1 MCAMRRQKKS
11 TLHHNNS
18 GMPSSQPPRPVATSS
33 AATPLLQRAGWVAV
47 PLGFLAYE
55 SALHHAAH
63 TPGGEVAALILG
75 LAPFLLIALAAAW
88 RATSR
93 LPWLLL
99 LVACCVA
106 LWVARIPL
114 AAHFGW
120 TYFLQHFGA
129 NAALAAM
136 FGRTLRPGATPL
148 CSEFATAIHGPL
160 TPDMQR
166 YTRRVTQAW
175 TLFFGAT
182 ALASLVLFAFAP
194 MPTWSTFA
202 NLGTPI
208 LIALMFVAE
217 AACRRAVLPEA
228 KDTGVLDAVRGYRT
242 VMTERASRAG
252 ASR

>member
-1 MCAMRRQKKS
+1 M
-11 TLHHNNS
+11 HHNNS
-18 GMPSSQPPRPVATSS
+18 VMPSSQPSHPVVPSS
-33 AATPLLQRAGWVAV
+33 TATPLLQRAGWVAAPV
-47 PLGFLAYE
+47 GFLAYE

-63 TPGGEVAALILG
+63 TPGSEVRALMLG
-75 LAPFLLIALAAAW
+75 LAPFVLIALAAAW
-88 RATSR
+88 RATWR

-99 LVACCVA
+99 VTACAVA
-106 LWVARIPL
+106 LWVTRIPL

-129 NAALAAM
+129 NTALAAM
-136 FGRTLRPGATPL
+136 FGRTLRAGATPL
-148 CSEFATAIHGPL
+148 CSEFAAAIHGPL

-166 YTRRVTQAW
+166 YTQRVTQAW

-182 ALASLVLFAFAP
+182 ALASLVLFAVAP

-217 AACRRAVLPEA
+217 AACRRALLPAA